1 MTLSAGRR
9 LRLTSILLGLLVT
22 ANALSARQSPDRWQ
36 QLAATLHEAQIA
48 NQVPA
53 LGLALFDAGQPVL
66 IGGYGAAD
74 AQTPFRWG
82 SISKSFTALGVLQLA
97 ERGLVDLDAPLRDY
111 VAAGAYVNPW
121 APAQPVR
128 LIHLLELSAGLSDLS
143 GAEFNDN
150 APYPLAQALA
160 RNAGER
166 ILRWPPG
173 LQHSYSKVAPGLSA
187 AVIEAVSGR
196 TF

>member
-74 AQTPFRWG
+74 AQTPSNDDGGNPLPIRHGEF
-82 SISKSFTALGVLQLA
+82 GV
-97 ERGLVDLDAPLRDY
+97 G
-111 VAAGAYVNPW
+111 
-121 APAQPVR
+121 
-128 LIHLLELSAGLSDLS
+128 
-143 GAEFNDN
+143 
-150 APYPLAQALA
+150 
-160 RNAGER
+160 
-166 ILRWPPG
+166 ILRF
-173 LQHSYSKVAPGLSA
+173 HSGGYFFSNVVTSPFSPAS
-187 AVIEAVSGR
+187 SR
-196 TF
+196 FR